1 MEGMKMFIQ
10 LLIKISL
17 FLFCSLGLGLIVL
30 ALPAHASCKGCL
42 CSGDPCNLCP
52 LPAMQD
58 APPKSNEPELC
69 ARIRTK
75 VPPTSAQPGSN
86 EYFPSLDKAI
96 MVCVNEGGDVIRN
109 KQRNAEFPS
118 RFYCKPP
125 SIFKKQ

>member
-1 MEGMKMFIQ
+1 MFIQ
-10 LLIKISL
+10 HVTKVSL
-17 FLFCSLGLGLIVL
+17 FLFYSLGLTVL
-30 ALPAHASCKGCL
+30 SLPAHASCQGCL
-42 CSGDPCNLCP
+42 CPGDPCNLCP

-58 APPKSNEPELC
+58 ALSKPNEPELC
-69 ARIRTK
+69 GRIRER

-109 KQRNAEFPS
+109 KQRSAEFSS

-125 SIFKKQ
+125 SIMKKQ